1 MTNIRFTS
9 IDQYRDIETLGK
21 YQKVKNDGGD
31 IAAFIEAQK
40 RVARDNGRTPFQWDT
55 TGSAGFTTGNP
66 WLPVNQNHKQVNRLQ
81 QEQDS
86 ASVLSYF
93 RKVVKLHKQNS
104 ALLYGSY
111 HLLDESNPS
120 LYCYTRESGNEK
132 LLVVLN
138 FTANTAQ
145 LNTDIKPEELTPLLH
160 NYSTPPELKKIR
172 PYEAVVYRVG
182 N

>member
-1 MTNIRFTS
+1 
-9 IDQYRDIETLGK
+9 
-21 YQKVKNDGGD
+21 
-31 IAAFIEAQK
+31 
-40 RVARDNGRTPFQWDT
+40 RDNGRTPFQWDT
-55 TGSAGFTTGNP
+55 TANAGFTTGNP

-86 ASVLSYF
+86 ASVLNYF
-93 RKVVKLHKQNS
+93 RKAVKLRKLNPVLAHGTYQ
-104 ALLYGSY
+104 LV
-111 HLLDESNPS
+111 DESNPA
-120 LYCYTRESGNEK
+120 LYCYTRTQGNTK
-132 LLVVLN
+132 WLVVLN
-138 FTANTAQ
+138 FTANIAQ